1 VGISTTAQNIKH
13 IFLITMAL
21 HLSILFESNV
31 PCTVFT
37 MNCALTRA
45 IMRLILF
52 TSLKTEGKKNRKIEL
67 SYLYGSAF
75 LSALVDVTAILLIFH
90 VALYYYK
97 CLFTY

>member
-1 VGISTTAQNIKH
+1 
-13 IFLITMAL
+13 
-21 HLSILFESNV
+21 
-31 PCTVFT
+31 
-37 MNCALTRA
+37 
-45 IMRLILF
+45 MRLILF
-52 TSLKTEGKKNRKIEL
+52 TSLKTEGKKTRKIEL